1 MSNGSVMDMTVNAAI
16 ERHSR
21 TIGVFNR
28 YGIDSCCG
36 GALVIAEVAKR
47 HGIDARVLR
56 AELEQA
62 MEEAA

>member
-1 MSNGSVMDMTVNAAI
+1 MSNEDVMDMTVNAAI
-16 ERHSR
+16 QRYPR
-21 TIGVFNR
+21 TVRVFDR

-47 HGIDARVLR
+47 HGIDTDALR
-56 AELEQA
+56 GELLQA